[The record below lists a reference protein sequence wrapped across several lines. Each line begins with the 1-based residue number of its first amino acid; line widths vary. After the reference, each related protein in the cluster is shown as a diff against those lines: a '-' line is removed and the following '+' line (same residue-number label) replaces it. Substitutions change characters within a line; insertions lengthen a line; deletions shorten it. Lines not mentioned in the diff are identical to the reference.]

1 MEGQEDVSGPALHPS
16 AGTRSGDVAKHVRK
30 TIGHE
35 QRERTQ
41 TGKMSEIEIT
51 ISPLLSSN

>member
-1 MEGQEDVSGPALHPS
+1 MEGQEDVSGPVLHPS

-41 TGKMSEIEIT
+41 TGKMSWRVLVGAHEPEK
-51 ISPLLSSN
+51 